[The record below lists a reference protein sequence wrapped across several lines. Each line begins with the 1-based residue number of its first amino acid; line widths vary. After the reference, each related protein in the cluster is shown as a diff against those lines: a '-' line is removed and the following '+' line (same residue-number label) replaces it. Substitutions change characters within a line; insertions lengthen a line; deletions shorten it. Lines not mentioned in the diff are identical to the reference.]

1 MALIIQKYG
10 GTSVGSVCRIEA
22 VADTIIKTR
31 KQGHQVVVVVS
42 AMSGETSR
50 LIDLAHQIDSRPS
63 ARELDVLSTVGEQV
77 AASLLAMAII
87 KRGYSAISLLADQ
100 IKITTDN
107 HFGRARIEH
116 IDSHRLEDELE
127 QGHIAIIA
135 GFQGRDIENNITS
148 LGRGGTDTTA
158 VAVAAAL
165 KADECQIYTDVEGV
179 YTTDPRIVPEA
190 RLMEVVTFDEMLE
203 LASLG
208 AKVLHIRCVE
218 YAGLHKIPLRVLS
231 SFKPGKGTLITYEG
245 SPMTTQAV
253 TKTLPQAV
261 SGIAANK
268 DEAIITIIGAPNS
281 PMLAAD
287 ILTPVGEAGI
297 EVDMIVQNIKHDD
310 SVDFTFTVNRSDFEQ
325 AKAIA
330 ATIVTNIDAKTVQSN
345 QNVAKISVVGV
356 GMKSHSG
363 VASVM
368 FQALGREGINLQLIA
383 TSEIKISV
391 VVEER
396 YLELSVRALHSAFNL
411 DTPV

>member
-1 MALIIQKYG
+1 MALIVQKYG
-10 GTSVGSVCRIEA
+10 GTSVGSVSRIEA

-63 ARELDVLSTVGEQV
+63 ARELDVLSTAGEQV

-116 IDSHRLEDELE
+116 IDSHRLEDEIE
-127 QGHIAIIA
+127 QGHIAIVA

-158 VAVAAAL
+158 VAVAVAL

-245 SPMTTQAV
+245 SQMTT
-253 TKTLPQAV
+253 QAV

-268 DEAIITIIGAPNS
+268 DEAIITIVGAPNS

-287 ILTPVGEAGI
+287 ILSPVGEAGI

-310 SVDFTFTVNRSDFEQ
+310 SVDFTFTVHRIDFEQ

-330 ATIVTNIDAKTVQSN
+330 ATIVTKIDAKTVQSN

-363 VASVM
+363 VASTM

>member
-1 MALIIQKYG
+1 
-10 GTSVGSVCRIEA
+10 
-22 VADTIIKTR
+22 
-31 KQGHQVVVVVS
+31 
-42 AMSGETSR
+42 
-50 LIDLAHQIDSRPS
+50 
-63 ARELDVLSTVGEQV
+63 
-77 AASLLAMAII
+77 
-87 KRGYSAISLLADQ
+87 
-100 IKITTDN
+100 
-107 HFGRARIEH
+107 
-116 IDSHRLEDELE
+116 
-127 QGHIAIIA
+127 
-135 GFQGRDIENNITS
+135 
-148 LGRGGTDTTA
+148 
-158 VAVAAAL
+158 
-165 KADECQIYTDVEGV
+165 
-179 YTTDPRIVPEA
+179 
-190 RLMEVVTFDEMLE
+190 
-203 LASLG
+203 
-208 AKVLHIRCVE
+208 
-218 YAGLHKIPLRVLS
+218 
-231 SFKPGKGTLITYEG
+231 
-245 SPMTTQAV
+245 MTTQAV